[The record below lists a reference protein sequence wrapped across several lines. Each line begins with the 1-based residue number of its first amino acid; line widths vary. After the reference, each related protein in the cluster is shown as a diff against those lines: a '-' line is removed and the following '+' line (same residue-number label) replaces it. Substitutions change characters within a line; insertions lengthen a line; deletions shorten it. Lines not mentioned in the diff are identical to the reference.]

1 MINWLLTEERQQV
14 NILSAQGLTPNTIGL
29 EIGRDRKTVLAHLQ
43 KPGVPEQV
51 QNIQDRLAD
60 KFEQMSE
67 RILDAVCDADLEK
80 ASLRDKAISSG
91 VMLDKSRLLRGQ
103 ATSHVAVMFAAIE
116 AACSNTG
123 DG

>member
-1 MINWLLTEERQQV
+1 
-14 NILSAQGLTPNTIGL
+14 LTPKTSGL

-43 KPGVPEQV
+43 KPGNPEQV
-51 QNIQDRLAD
+51 ADIHSRLAD

-80 ASLRDKAISSG
+80 ASLQQKAISAG

-116 AACSNTG
+116 AACSDTG